1 MLCSENIISI
11 SFNYTEN
18 LLLLICAN
26 ISILKIKLQIPI
38 SKFCDILKNIL
49 KIKESNYLYNMIL
62 VTGATGL
69 VGSHL
74 LISLLQENDKVKALY
89 RNSNNIDKV
98 KNVFAYKNQLELF
111 DEINWIE
118 GDITDIP
125 SLNIAFENVTTVY
138 HCAALISFDPKDED
152 KLRKVNIEGT
162 ANIVNCCIDFGV
174 KKLCHVSSI
183 AALGDTKE
191 GEFNITENTEWN
203 PEKLHGDY
211 AITKYGAEME
221 VWRGFQEGLEVII
234 VNPGV
239 IFGFG
244 FPEQGSSVI
253 FKSVKKGLSFYTK
266 GKTGIIAVEDVVNC
280 MIQLMHKKINGQQ
293 YSLVA
298 ENPTL
303 DTLLFTIAD
312 GLKVKRPSIY
322 ANRALTSIAWRMDWL
337 LSILMGKKRDFT
349 KATSISSHSIDTY
362 DNSKI
367 CKELDYKFLDMN
379 TYLINLSAEYK

>member
-1 MLCSENIISI
+1 
-11 SFNYTEN
+11 
-18 LLLLICAN
+18 
-26 ISILKIKLQIPI
+26 
-38 SKFCDILKNIL
+38 
-49 KIKESNYLYNMIL
+49 MIL

>member
-1 MLCSENIISI
+1 
-11 SFNYTEN
+11 
-18 LLLLICAN
+18 
-26 ISILKIKLQIPI
+26 
-38 SKFCDILKNIL
+38 
-49 KIKESNYLYNMIL
+49 MIL

-74 LISLLQENDKVKALY
+74 LISLLQENNDVKALY
-89 RNSNNIDKV
+89 RNSKHIEKV
-98 KNVFAYKNQLELF
+98 KNVFTYKNQLDLF
-111 DEINWIE
+111 DKINWVE

-125 SLNIAFENVTTVY
+125 SLNVAFEKVTIVY

-162 ANIVNCCIDFGV
+162 ANVVNCCIDFGV

-191 GEFNITENTEWN
+191 GETVITEETDWN

-211 AITKYGAEME
+211 AISKYGAEME
-221 VWRGFQEGLEVII
+221 VWRGFQEGLEIVI

-239 IFGFG
+239 IFGYG

-253 FKSVKKGLSFYTK
+253 FKSVKKGFPFYTK

-280 MIQLMHKKINGQQ
+280 MVQLMKTSINGEQ
-293 YSLVA
+293 YTLVA

-303 DTLLFTIAD
+303 ETVLFTIAD
-312 GLKVKRPSIY
+312 GLGVRKPSIY
-322 ANRALTSIAWRMDWL
+322 ANKTLTRIAWRLDWF
-337 LSILMGKKRDFT
+337 LSKIIGRKRSFT
-349 KATSISSHSIDTY
+349 RATSKSSHSSDIY

-367 CKELDYKFLDMN
+367 IKELNYTFLDMKN
-379 TYLINLSAEYK
+379 YLIRLAKNYK

>member
-1 MLCSENIISI
+1 
-11 SFNYTEN
+11 
-18 LLLLICAN
+18 
-26 ISILKIKLQIPI
+26 
-38 SKFCDILKNIL
+38 
-49 KIKESNYLYNMIL
+49 MIL

-74 LISLLQENDKVKALY
+74 LISLLQENDSVKALY
-89 RNSNNIDKV
+89 RNSKHIEKV
-98 KNVFAYKNQLELF
+98 KNVFAYKNQLNLF
-111 DEINWIE
+111 DKINWIE

-125 SLNIAFENVTTVY
+125 SLNNAFENISTVY
-138 HCAALISFDPKDED
+138 HCAALISFDPKDEE

-162 ANIVNCCIDFGV
+162 ANVVNCCIDFRV

-191 GEFNITENTEWN
+191 GETIITEETEWN

-221 VWRGFQEGLEVII
+221 VWRGFQEGLEVVI

-239 IFGFG
+239 IFGYG

-253 FKSVKKGLSFYTK
+253 FKSVKKGFPFYTK
-266 GKTGIIAVEDVVNC
+266 GRTGIVAVEDVVNC
-280 MIQLMHKKINGQQ
+280 MIQLMKSKISGQQ
-293 YSLVA
+293 YTLVA

-303 DTLLFTIAD
+303 EFILHTIAD
-312 GLKVKRPSIY
+312 GLKVKKPSIY
-322 ANRALTSIAWRMDWL
+322 ANKTLTRIAWRLDWF
-337 LSILMGKKRDFT
+337 LSKIIGKKRSFT
-349 KATSISSHSIDTY
+349 RATSKSSHSVEIY

-367 CKELDYKFLDMN
+367 KKELNYTFLEMKN
-379 TYLINLSAEYK
+379 YLITLSEEY